1 MKKKLL
7 AMGLAVCTVLSLS
20 ACGKDKAEETTAAVD
35 LKFGE
40 GTVTLGEYKGLT
52 VYSDDIDVS
61 EDDLEKHLNYR
72 LSLDSTTEYKKEGT
86 IKADDKVKVSY
97 KGTVDGKEFTGG
109 TSEGTVVS
117 ITDKG
122 FSVDG
127 FTDAL
132 IGHNVGD
139 VVSMDLTLPDDF
151 SDSTVKG
158 KAVHYEVT
166 IQSLVITIVPD
177 LTDTYVKEGYG
188 VLGLE
193 KVSDFMEY
201 LRNDLYINNIYSKI
215 WSTVVENATVVDY
228 NEDKYKEYLTT
239 VSENQENSIYN
250 SYGYTLT
257 EYLSLVGQTQA
268 DWDKSISEYV
278 QNTLKEEMIIN
289 QIANEENIEVSDEEY
304 NKKMFEYAKL
314 YGYSSAEEFIKAY
327 DSIDEEDFKFSVTA
341 YKVQE
346 FVSKSAKVVQG
357 SDPNAETTTTP
368 ETTTNSETTTSA
380 E

>member
-61 EDDLEKHLNYR
+61 EDDLEEYLNYR

-289 QIANEENIEVSDEEY
+289 QIAKEENIEVSDEEY
-304 NKKMFEYAKL
+304 NKKMFEYGKL

>member
-61 EDDLEKHLNYR
+61 EDDLEEYLNYR

-278 QNTLKEEMIIN
+278 QKTLKEEMIIN
-289 QIANEENIEVSDEEY
+289 QIAKEENIEVSDEEY
-304 NKKMFEYAKL
+304 NKKMFEYGKL

>member
-61 EDDLEKHLNYR
+61 EDDLEEYLNYR

-193 KVSDFMEY
+193 TVSDFMEY

-278 QNTLKEEMIIN
+278 KNTLKEEMIIN
-289 QIANEENIEVSDEEY
+289 QIAKEENIEVSDEEY